1 MSEHKVPVSTYLLV
15 FTSLIVLTGLT
26 VYAAQQDL
34 GRLNAAVALTI
45 ATTKASLVVL
55 FFMHVK
61 YSSRLTQLF
70 VVAGIIWL
78 GILIFITMSDFL
90 SRTWPIV

>member
-1 MSEHKVPVSTYLLV
+1 MSEHKVPVSTYLVV
-15 FTSLIVLTGLT
+15 FACLLVLTALT
-26 VYAAQQDL
+26 VYAAEQDL